1 MAAQSRSKLF
11 PCFLILLQSLLYGFG
26 DPISKFAFDVM
37 PVYSLLVLRYSMA
50 LVVLLLLFGKRIW
63 KGLKQ
68 CSVKDWLLPTLCMS
82 GAYVVN
88 NIALD
93 LTAATSVA
101 FLRSLATVMTP
112 LLALAAYRRTYR
124 WQHIPIQCLVVVG
137 LYLLCGLGGLSGF
150 GLGEVLS
157 LAVGLAAGGVAG
169 VRRTR
174 FGTGG
179 PHHPV
184 HLTGRRLGAHG
195 RHLRSHLQRRPPS
208 GADHPYHL
216 GHHHL
221 HGHRLHPGRVSAPER
236 CAHHPLLPDGSAA
249 TMRLPGADGS
259 VLSVRAGGAAVCGWG
274 HRGGHHSDLRGGG
287 DPPGERIPCK
297 GGGMTAIAFTAVT
310 PVTAVLV
317 SPDA

>member
-1 MAAQSRSKLF
+1 MASRSRSKWF

-68 CSVKDWLLPTLCMS
+68 CSVKDWILPTLCMS

-112 LLALAAYRRTYR
+112 LLALVVYRRTYR

-157 LAVGLAAGGVAG
+157 LLSALLLAGSLVFGEHALERVDPITLSTLQVAASVLMAAICAPIFNGGLHLELTTPTIWAIITYMAIGCTLAGYLLQNAALTTLSSRTAALLQCACPVLTAVFSRFVLDERLSVAG
-169 VRRTR
+169 II
-174 FGTGG
+174 
-179 PHHPV
+179 
-184 HLTGRRLGAHG
+184 GAVII
-195 RHLRSHLQRRPPS
+195 LICVVAETLME
-208 GADHPYHL
+208 D
-216 GHHHL
+216 
-221 HGHRLHPGRVSAPER
+221 
-236 CAHHPLLPDGSAA
+236 D
-249 TMRLPGADGS
+249 
-259 VLSVRAGGAAVCGWG
+259 
-274 HRGGHHSDLRGGG
+274 
-287 DPPGERIPCK
+287 
-297 GGGMTAIAFTAVT
+297 T
-310 PVTAVLV
+310 PVKA
-317 SPDA
+317 AE

>member
-1 MAAQSRSKLF
+1 MAAQSRSKWF

-63 KGLKQ
+63 QGLKA
-68 CSVKDWLLPTLCMS
+68 CSVKDWILPTLCMA

-112 LLALAAYRRTYR
+112 LLALVVYRRTYR

-157 LAVGLAAGGVAG
+157 LLSALLLAGSLVFGEHALERVDPITLSTLQVAASVLMAAICAPILNGGLHLELTTPTIWAIITYMAIGCTLAGYLLQNAALTTLSSRTAALLQCACPVLTAVFSRFVLDERLSVAG
-169 VRRTR
+169 VI
-174 FGTGG
+174 
-179 PHHPV
+179 
-184 HLTGRRLGAHG
+184 GAVII
-195 RHLRSHLQRRPPS
+195 LICVV
-208 GADHPYHL
+208 A
-216 GHHHL
+216 
-221 HGHRLHPGRVSAPER
+221 ET
-236 CAHHPLLPDGSAA
+236 LLENESPAKAA
-249 TMRLPGADGS
+249 
-259 VLSVRAGGAAVCGWG
+259 
-274 HRGGHHSDLRGGG
+274 
-287 DPPGERIPCK
+287 E
-297 GGGMTAIAFTAVT
+297 
-310 PVTAVLV
+310 
-317 SPDA
+317 

>member
-1 MAAQSRSKLF
+1 MAAQSRSKWF

-63 KGLKQ
+63 KGLKA
-68 CSVKDWLLPTLCMS
+68 CSVKDWILPTLCMA

-112 LLALAAYRRTYR
+112 LLALVVYRRTYR

-157 LAVGLAAGGVAG
+157 LLSALLLAGSLVFGEHALERVDPITLSTLQVAASVLMAAICAPILNGGLHLELTTPTIWAIITYMAIGCTLAGYLLQNAALTTLSSRTAALLQCACPVLTAVFSRFVLDERLSVAG
-169 VRRTR
+169 VI
-174 FGTGG
+174 
-179 PHHPV
+179 
-184 HLTGRRLGAHG
+184 GAVII
-195 RHLRSHLQRRPPS
+195 LICVV
-208 GADHPYHL
+208 A
-216 GHHHL
+216 
-221 HGHRLHPGRVSAPER
+221 ET
-236 CAHHPLLPDGSAA
+236 LLENESPAKAA
-249 TMRLPGADGS
+249 
-259 VLSVRAGGAAVCGWG
+259 
-274 HRGGHHSDLRGGG
+274 
-287 DPPGERIPCK
+287 E
-297 GGGMTAIAFTAVT
+297 
-310 PVTAVLV
+310 
-317 SPDA
+317 